1 MVFAVLALLP
11 ATWVRLSTE
20 GKHSEPGEAPVAPV
34 AVVFGAGLWD
44 EEPSPHLAQ
53 RLDTAAQ
60 LYTAG
65 RVRALLVTGDNSRE
79 EYDEPG
85 AMRRYLLGRGVPAD
99 RIVADHAG
107 FDTWDSCTRAKRI
120 FGVDRALVVSQGFH
134 VPRAVALCRAAG
146 VDAHGVR
153 AAEPPGGGRYVD
165 RARELAAAV
174 KAGFEAALTPD
185 PRFLGPREQGVSR
198 ALRD

>member
-1 MVFAVLALLP
+1 M
-11 ATWVRLSTE
+11 
-20 GKHSEPGEAPVAPV
+20 
-34 AVVFGAGLWD
+34 
-44 EEPSPHLAQ
+44 
-53 RLDTAAQ
+53 
-60 LYTAG
+60 
-65 RVRALLVTGDNSRE
+65 RALLVTGDNSRE

-85 AMRRYLLGRGVPAD
+85 TMRRYLVERGVPAN
-99 RIVADHAG
+99 RIVADYAG

-120 FGVDRALVVSQGFH
+120 FGVDRALLVSQGFH

-146 VDAHGVR
+146 VHAHGVR
-153 AAEPPGGGRYVD
+153 APEPSGAGRYVD

-185 PRFLGPREQGVSR
+185 PRFLGPREHGVSR